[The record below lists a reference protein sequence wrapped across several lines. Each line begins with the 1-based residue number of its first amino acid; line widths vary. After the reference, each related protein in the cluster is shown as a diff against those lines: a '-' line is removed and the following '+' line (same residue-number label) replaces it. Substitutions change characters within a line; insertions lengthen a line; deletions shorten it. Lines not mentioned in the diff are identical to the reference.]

1 MTYTIINKAFKSE
14 EIYQYNDDGTYAVR
28 DRFRKEVPL
37 SEVDEWAGLSEE
49 PVIIGNID
57 KPLFAYIKVPKAN
70 NIDTD
75 SPLGVSVFSR
85 ATEII
90 EQADIQYGRVLWEY
104 KATEA
109 AILGDSELF
118 QTDKHGKPVLP
129 AGQERMFKTFDFDN
143 ADGTNKG
150 LLKEYAP
157 QIRHE
162 ALFQGLNKMLMK
174 IEFLVGL
181 AYGTLSE
188 PTDIEKTAY
197 EIRVSKQRSYHTVTA
212 MQDAWHKGF
221 EKIIYAMRVL
231 ALLYDMVPD
240 GETELNCNW
249 GDGVL
254 EDTEAEYQRRWSM
267 VVAGKLKTE
276 AFLEWYFGCS
286 KEEAKNMMPEP
297 VARFPTEE

>member
-1 MTYTIINKAFKSE
+1 
-14 EIYQYNDDGTYAVR
+14 
-28 DRFRKEVPL
+28 
-37 SEVDEWAGLSEE
+37 
-49 PVIIGNID
+49 
-57 KPLFAYIKVPKAN
+57 
-70 NIDTD
+70 
-75 SPLGVSVFSR
+75 
-85 ATEII
+85 
-90 EQADIQYGRVLWEY
+90 
-104 KATEA
+104 
-109 AILGDSELF
+109 
-118 QTDKHGKPVLP
+118 
-129 AGQERMFKTFDFDN
+129 
-143 ADGTNKG
+143 
-150 LLKEYAP
+150 
-157 QIRHE
+157 
-162 ALFQGLNKMLMK
+162 MK

-276 AFLEWYFGCS
+276 TFLAWYFGCS
-286 KEEAKNMMPEP
+286 EEEAKNMMPEP